1 MTIPKV
7 HSTIVLTTSNNYTDV
22 LECYKIGIAG
32 YVVKP
37 LKYEDYLNRIQKMLE
52 YWSVNELISISMYGV
67 NKSIEDLVKVNFGD
81 DKWEAVNT
89 KWC

>member
-1 MTIPKV
+1 
-7 HSTIVLTTSNNYTDV
+7 
-22 LECYKIGIAG
+22 
-32 YVVKP
+32 
-37 LKYEDYLNRIQKMLE
+37 MLE